1 MQYIFI
7 SIIILLI
14 ISNLILFYLF
24 KKKINK
30 IIDREIIK
38 RKNDIDK
45 EVNNEKETIINNLN
59 NEFKEKKNQL
69 NNEILVLNKEI
80 EIKKSFIQNQKRDI
94 DEELINY
101 RKQQLAIIDSQI
113 YEQRLEYEKE
123 LDKELFSLKEE
134 KRQSIVDLDNQ
145 LLQLRATIEDYRKKQ
160 ETINKA
166 ILAKKELKEKE
177 TFFKINLTQD
187 EIDDILYI
195 KDFEKRFSNKELLS
209 KAVYECYYKKPLME
223 LEKRV
228 LQNEE
233 FSGIYKITSTL
244 TDEIYIGRAVNIKK
258 RWTDHIKSSLGIGSL
273 VSSTLHKRMAQD
285 GVWNFTF
292 EVLEKVDKDKINER
306 EAYWIDFYKSNQYG
320 LNIKAGDKSGIKQ

>member
-1 MQYIFI
+1 M
-7 SIIILLI
+7 SSL
-14 ISNLILFYLF
+14 
-24 KKKINK
+24 
-30 IIDREIIK
+30 
-38 RKNDIDK
+38 
-45 EVNNEKETIINNLN
+45 
-59 NEFKEKKNQL
+59 
-69 NNEILVLNKEI
+69 
-80 EIKKSFIQNQKRDI
+80 KS
-94 DEELINY
+94 E
-101 RKQQLAIIDSQI
+101 KQQ
-113 YEQRLEYEKE
+113 
-123 LDKELFSLKEE
+123 SLIE
-134 KRQSIVDLDNQ
+134 LDNQ
-145 LLQLRATIEDYRKKQ
+145 LSQLRATIEDYRKKQ
-160 ETINKA
+160 EVINKA

-177 TFFKINLTQD
+177 TFFKVNLTQD

-258 RWTDHIKSSLGIGSL
+258 RWIDHVKSSLGIGTL

-285 GVWNFTF
+285 GIWNFTF
-292 EVLEKVDKDKINER
+292 EVLEKIDKDKINER

-320 LNIKAGDKSGIKQ
+320 LNIKAGDKSGTKQ

>member
-1 MQYIFI
+1 MYKKKTNIFI
-7 SIIILLI
+7 NKEIEKRKES
-14 ISNLILFYLF
+14 
-24 KKKINK
+24 INK
-30 IIDREIIK
+30 EI
-38 RKNDIDK
+38 ND
-45 EVNNEKETIINNLN
+45 EKEKLFNKLN
-59 NEFKEKKNQL
+59 KDFKQRKDELK
-69 NNEILVLNKEI
+69 NEITLLDKEI
-80 EIKKSFIQNQKRDI
+80 EIKRTFVLNQKKDI
-94 DEELINY
+94 DNELTNY
-101 RKQQLAIIDSQI
+101 KKQQLAIADSQI
-113 YEQRLEYEKE
+113 YEQRLAFEKE
-123 LDKELFSLKEE
+123 LDEELSSLKSE
-134 KRQSIVDLDNQ
+134 KQQSLVELDNQ
-145 LLQLRATIEDYRKKQ
+145 LSQLRVTVEDYKEKQ
-160 ETINKA
+160 EIINKA

-258 RWTDHIKSSLGIGSL
+258 RWIDHVKSSLGIGTL

-285 GVWNFTF
+285 GIWNFTF
-292 EVLEKVDKDKINER
+292 EVLEKIDKDKINER

-320 LNIKAGDKSGIKQ
+320 LNIKAGDKSGTKQ